1 MNPLLFSP
9 ACFAGVATSH
19 RAREQFR
26 NLRGNTNLPGSAFP
40 GEERIRVACKRTHA
54 MEMRIY
60 ALIVVTGLVL
70 TALHGGWNISDIT
83 VLFVVNLGN

>member
-1 MNPLLFSP
+1 
-9 ACFAGVATSH
+9 ACSAGVATSH

-26 NLRGNTNLPGSAFP
+26 HLRGNVNLPGSAFP
-40 GEERIRVACKRTHA
+40 GEEGTRVACTGTHA
-54 MEMRIY
+54 MEMRIT
-60 ALIVVTGLVL
+60 ALIVAIGLLL